1 MINRKDFLN
10 KIHDCNKFE
19 LTEEEVRNYFLLIKN
34 YIEENTNIPY
44 KPGQY
49 ADLTL
54 SERQKTCF
62 SNAIIELFEHNSVQ
76 ALHETY
82 DIISN
87 YNTDIALLTYNEY
100 IIINQVINV
109 YNLTQ
114 QLNIEINTV
123 KTKIK
128 DDGYID
134 YKIYLGNDEIG
145 VIQTI
150 EDENKDYIFIRQIRI
165 YESVQRLGIGRRV
178 IDNLVNTSTKKIR
191 FCIATNSDKA
201 INFWNK
207 YLGNTKFNKVNV
219 KGQTWEIWK

>member
-1 MINRKDFLN
+1 MINRRDFLN

-19 LTEEEVRNYFLLIKN
+19 LAEEEVRNYFLLIQN
-34 YIEENTNIPY
+34 YIEENTNVPY

-54 SERQKTCF
+54 SERQQCCF
-62 SNAIIELFEHNSVQ
+62 SNAIKNLFEHNNVQ

-87 YNTDIALLTYNEY
+87 YNTSIALLTYNEY
-100 IIINQVINV
+100 ILLNEIINV

-114 QLNIEINTV
+114 QSSIKLNLI
-123 KTKIK
+123 KTDAK
-128 DDGYID
+128 DGGYTD
-134 YKIYLGNDEIG
+134 YKIYLGNDKIG
-145 VIQTI
+145 VLQTI
-150 EDENKDYIFIRQIRI
+150 EDESRDYIFIRQIHI
-165 YESVQRLGIGRRV
+165 EESVQRLGLGRRI
-178 IDNLVNTSTKKIR
+178 IDNLVNTNTKKIR

-201 INFWNK
+201 IDFWNK
-207 YLGNTKFNKVNV
+207 YLSNTKFNKVNV